1 MNFRHQLAGLGLG
14 AAIAMLAASAA
25 SANVISLYGTINCF
39 GLPGVTS
46 CPDGSLWE
54 TGLGGVFFTDYRDA
68 NDLANAPAT
77 DIWTAPGNVSWTQ
90 PTYSPAGATS
100 ASLSIRIAGIADVNT
115 DGGFGNYP
123 VTFDGTNIGTIP
135 DNTTSNA
142 FQEVLTYT
150 FSVPV
155 GLLTGTDT
163 VDIAASTSDGFIID
177 FSQLTVNTSVP
188 EPASLGLLLAGLVS
202 GAVAIRGRRWQ
213 KSSAARSA

>member
-25 SANVISLYGTINCF
+25 SANVISRYGTINCF

-68 NDLANAPAT
+68 YDLANAPAT
-77 DIWTAPGNVSWTQ
+77 DIWATPGNVSWTQ

-100 ASLSIRIAGIADVNT
+100 ANLSIRIAGIAD
-115 DGGFGNYP
+115 GFGDYP
-123 VTFDGTNIGTIP
+123 VLFDGTNIGTIP

-142 FQEVLTYT
+142 FQEVLTYS
-150 FSVPV
+150 FNVPLN
-155 GLLTGTDT
+155 LLTGTDS
-163 VDIAASTSDGFIID
+163 VDIEASPNDGFIID
-177 FSQLTVNTSVP
+177 FSQLTINTPVP
-188 EPASLGLLLAGLVS
+188 EPASILLLLAGLASV
-202 GAVAIRGRRWQ
+202 GGVLIRGRRSQ
-213 KSSAARSA
+213 NRSAAESA